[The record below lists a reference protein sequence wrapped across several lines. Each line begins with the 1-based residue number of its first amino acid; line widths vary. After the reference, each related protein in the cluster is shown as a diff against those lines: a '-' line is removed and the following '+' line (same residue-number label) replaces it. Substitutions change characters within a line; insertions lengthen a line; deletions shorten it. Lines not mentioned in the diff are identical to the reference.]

1 MAGFECL
8 EDIILGA
15 RGVRRRRGTRRKRR
29 EKEIEA
35 CAGGGE
41 GRGER
46 RRERLELFR
55 ANRRPLSFPIVPP
68 IFQFE

>member
-15 RGVRRRRGTRRKRR
+15 RGVRRRRGTRRRRR

-41 GRGER
+41 GGREEGEAGIIS
-46 RRERLELFR
+46 RESAPPLWNVS
-55 ANRRPLSFPIVPP
+55 NRSADIPI
-68 IFQFE
+68 